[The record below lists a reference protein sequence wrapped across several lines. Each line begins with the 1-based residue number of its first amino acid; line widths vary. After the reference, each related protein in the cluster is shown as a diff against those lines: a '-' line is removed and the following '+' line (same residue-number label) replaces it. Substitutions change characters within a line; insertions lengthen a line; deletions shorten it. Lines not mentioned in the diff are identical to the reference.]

1 MAEGIER
8 FVDQLAGQEFVGD
21 VCRLLDEHL
30 ERGDT
35 AYLAAFGAALHA
47 RFGSG
52 EKGAEHQYLFDR
64 ILWDVVTTPGR
75 ENIAHALR
83 LGLATRSRSGRPV
96 RRAAA
101 VLAAEH
107 PVADL
112 AVLFAP
118 GPAYDDAPDELRACL
133 IHELVLRG
141 APVAEQ
147 SAVVDWA
154 ARSPFWAGHPLAWL
168 PWSLAPLEGRPDL
181 PRYFR
186 GGAAYG
192 VRYGLPEGDR
202 LPPGGGPGAVPPP
215 PVRRINAGADLT
227 PAVERWARRFNGR
240 VESAVHVAER
250 PLDPAVLHPLLA
262 SLPLDCLAGLA
273 VPEHLVVVPG
283 SPGGAWSLLFDAAS
297 IGGGRDDRW
306 CYGAYGR
313 LAAWRSLAALSGA
326 PDGASAAEVTRW
338 AEECAWYGF
347 AAATDWFNRDTM
359 DLGILT
365 LAPDRRRLAVLAA
378 TDYDGG

>member
-1 MAEGIER
+1 MADGIGQI
-8 FVDQLAGQEFVGD
+8 VDRLAGQEFVGD

-47 RFGSG
+47 RYGSG
-52 EKGAEHQYLFDR
+52 EGDAEHRYLFDR
-64 ILWDVVTTPGR
+64 VLWDIVTTPGR
-75 ENIAHALR
+75 ANIAHALR
-83 LGLATRSRSGRPV
+83 LGLATRLRSGQPV

-107 PVADL
+107 AVADL
-112 AVLFAP
+112 AVLFTP
-118 GPAYDDAPDELRACL
+118 GRPYEDAPDELRACL

-147 SAVVDWA
+147 PEVVDWA

-168 PWSLAPLEGRPDL
+168 PWSLAPLEGRPEL
-181 PRYFR
+181 PRYHR

-202 LPPGGGPGAVPPP
+202 LPSGGDPAAAPPARRSAAGPGLIA
-215 PVRRINAGADLT
+215 
-227 PAVERWARRFNGR
+227 AVERWAGRFNGR
-240 VESAVHVAER
+240 VESAVHLADR
-250 PLDPAVLHPLLA
+250 PVGPAALHPLLA
-262 SLPLDCLAGLA
+262 SLPLDCLAGSA
-273 VPEHLVVVPG
+273 APGHLVVVTG
-283 SPGGAWSLLFDAAS
+283 SPGEAWSRLFGAAS
-297 IGGGRDDRW
+297 TGGGRDDTW
-306 CYGAYGR
+306 WYGAYGR

-326 PDGASAAEVTRW
+326 PEGAPAAEVARR

-347 AAATDWFNRDTM
+347 EAATDWFNGYAM

-365 LAPDRRRLAVLAA
+365 LTPDRRRLALLAA